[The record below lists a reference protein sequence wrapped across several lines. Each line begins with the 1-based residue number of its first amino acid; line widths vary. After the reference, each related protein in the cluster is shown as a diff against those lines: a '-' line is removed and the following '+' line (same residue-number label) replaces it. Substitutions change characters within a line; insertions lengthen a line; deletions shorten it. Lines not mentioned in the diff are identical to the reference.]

1 MPAPSGQAAYRHRLA
16 TLEDLPTIVAI
27 YNSTVASRCVTADV
41 EPVTLASRLDWFHQH
56 QPQRRP
62 LWVIEMEN
70 DEAHR
75 AQNKPHADSFRPAIL
90 GWLSYSDFNG
100 RAAYAG
106 TVELS
111 VYIDQAWR
119 GRGVGSY
126 CMRQAI
132 ESAPALAVHTL
143 LALIFGH
150 NAASLALFERFGFGH
165 WGRLPQVASLDG
177 IGRDLLILGKR
188 VGPA

>member
-1 MPAPSGQAAYRHRLA
+1 MSLSSGQSAYRHRFA
-16 TLEDLPTIVAI
+16 TLEDLPAIVAI
-27 YNSTVASRCVTADV
+27 YNSTVASRSVTADL

-62 LWVIEMEN
+62 LWVIEMAHDDTHREQSKAP
-70 DEAHR
+70 EA
-75 AQNKPHADSFRPAIL
+75 PFRPAIL
-90 GWLSYSDFNG
+90 GWLSYSDFNV

-126 CMRQAI
+126 CMRHAI
-132 ESAPALAVHTL
+132 ESAPALEVHTL
-143 LALIFGH
+143 VALIFGH
-150 NAASLALFERFGFGH
+150 NAASLALFERSGFGQ